1 MIVAGKAHP
10 IRYLCSMN
18 PLAKISLFAV
28 TAIAEIVG
36 CYLVL
41 LWSRGGRSVMML
53 LGAAPALAAFAWL
66 LSFHP
71 TAGRTYAAYG
81 GVYVAI
87 AVLWGW
93 LIEGL
98 KPDHWDLGGAA
109 ITLVGMGVIAFG
121 PR

>member
-1 MIVAGKAHP
+1 MHPLTKTGLFVAT
-10 IRYLCSMN
+10 
-18 PLAKISLFAV
+18 AV
-28 TAIAEIVG
+28 AEILG

-41 LWSRGGRSVMML
+41 LWTRGGRSVGL
-53 LGAAPALAAFAWL
+53 LAAAAVSLAAFAWL

-81 GVYVAI
+81 GVYVAV

-93 LIEGL
+93 WVEGIS
-98 KPDHWDLGGAA
+98 PDRWDLGGAA
-109 ITLVGMGVIAFG
+109 IALLGMAVIAFG